1 MSCTPGSDTEI
12 WLSPCLRISGSETPV
27 LLTRSSMISFARSR
41 SSLSQLASLLGS
53 RFEDDLE
60 AALEVEAER
69 RLAHDGEH
77 GDTAERDDQG
87 DQDEQV
93 AAH

>member
-1 MSCTPGSDTEI
+1 
-12 WLSPCLRISGSETPV
+12 
-27 LLTRSSMISFARSR
+27 
-41 SSLSQLASLLGS
+41 LLGS
-53 RFEDDLE
+53 RFEHNLE
-60 AALEVEAER
+60 ATLEVEAER